1 MDIERIGDVPD
12 FKGMV
17 ALANEKY
24 LGNMKVVDLGY
35 RIEGIRANI
44 REIEAE
50 VMREITKEVND
61 DGKKVYTNVESRN
74 AALAERLEYNSSYR
88 EMKEEVERFERE
100 RDEVKARVWYL
111 DDLLKIGIAF
121 GKS

>member
-1 MDIERIGDVPD
+1 MNIDEIPSAPD
-12 FKGMV
+12 FKSMV
-17 ALANEKY
+17 SLANEKF
-24 LGNMKVVDLGY
+24 LGNMKVMELGY
-35 RIEGIRANI
+35 KIEGIRANI
-44 REIEAE
+44 VEIEAE

-88 EMKEEVERFERE
+88 EMKNMVEKLERE
-100 RDEVKARVWYL
+100 RDEVKAKVWYT

-121 GKS
+121 AKS